1 MTPLPKHQ
9 KSKLWEKVK
18 NKQIIFLFIWL
29 AFFLTGCYPHPVC
42 KSPDAVNWRKEM
54 REIGNEVAA
63 YLKHSYAPKVVIIT
77 DFVYLDDLKP
87 HSFGLLLRNLL
98 SSHLSKEGIK
108 IKEAEFAR
116 YFKLTPE
123 GFTLLTRNIKDIR
136 QKELNEDI
144 TYAIIGTYEMRGCYI
159 YLFTRIFNLKT
170 NTVEKVIAHT
180 VDLSGWQLT
189 GYP

>member
-1 MTPLPKHQ
+1 MR
-9 KSKLWEKVK
+9 

-29 AFFLTGCYPHPVC
+29 GFFLTGCYPHPVC
-42 KSPDAVNWRKEM
+42 KSPDAVNWEK
-54 REIGNEVAA
+54 EIGEIGGEVAA
-63 YLKHSYAPKVVIIT
+63 YLKRSYALKVVIIT

-98 SSHLSKEGIK
+98 SSRLSREGIK
-108 IKEAEFAR
+108 IKEVEFAR
-116 YFKLTPE
+116 YFKLTSE

-180 VDLSGWQLT
+180 VNLSSWQFT
-189 GYP
+189 DYP